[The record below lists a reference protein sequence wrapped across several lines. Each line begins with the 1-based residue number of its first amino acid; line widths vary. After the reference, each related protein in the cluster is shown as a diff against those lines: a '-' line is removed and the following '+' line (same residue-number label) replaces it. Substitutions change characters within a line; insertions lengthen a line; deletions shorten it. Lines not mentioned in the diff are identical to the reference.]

1 MDKRYQVFISST
13 FKDLEVE
20 RSTVFQTLM
29 EMDCI
34 PAGMELFPSIDE
46 EQWEFIKKVIDDSDY
61 YLLIIGG
68 RYGTVANDGLS
79 YTEKEF
85 DYAVSKGIKVI
96 VLIHEN
102 PEILTYE
109 KSEKDPVLREKL
121 FRFIE
126 KASSGRLRKTWSS
139 EKDLPGIVSLS
150 MNKTIKTYPS
160 IGWIR
165 ADKVTNEIA
174 LQELNSVRKINLE
187 LQDKINELELRKAP
201 VAPEH
206 LAPME
211 QSFKLNF
218 VSTHPIK
225 NSSDI
230 REKSTFETSWN
241 ILFSIVSPYSLEES
255 SDDEI
260 KESLNCYL
268 RDKLPTGHYNVDI
281 DDQTI
286 KTLQIQFKALGLLD
300 NETPYWKLTPNGHQK
315 MMELRTIKKEY

>member
-68 RYGTVANDGLS
+68 RYGSVANDGLS

-150 MNKTIKTYPS
+150 MNKTIKTYPA

-218 VSTHPIK
+218 VST
-225 NSSDI
+225 
-230 REKSTFETSWN
+230 
-241 ILFSIVSPYSLEES
+241 
-255 SDDEI
+255 
-260 KESLNCYL
+260 
-268 RDKLPTGHYNVDI
+268 
-281 DDQTI
+281 
-286 KTLQIQFKALGLLD
+286 
-300 NETPYWKLTPNGHQK
+300 
-315 MMELRTIKKEY
+315 

>member
-150 MNKTIKTYPS
+150 MNKTIKTYPA

-206 LAPME
+206 LAPM
-211 QSFKLNF
+211 
-218 VSTHPIK
+218 
-225 NSSDI
+225 
-230 REKSTFETSWN
+230 
-241 ILFSIVSPYSLEES
+241 
-255 SDDEI
+255 
-260 KESLNCYL
+260 
-268 RDKLPTGHYNVDI
+268 
-281 DDQTI
+281 
-286 KTLQIQFKALGLLD
+286 
-300 NETPYWKLTPNGHQK
+300 
-315 MMELRTIKKEY
+315 